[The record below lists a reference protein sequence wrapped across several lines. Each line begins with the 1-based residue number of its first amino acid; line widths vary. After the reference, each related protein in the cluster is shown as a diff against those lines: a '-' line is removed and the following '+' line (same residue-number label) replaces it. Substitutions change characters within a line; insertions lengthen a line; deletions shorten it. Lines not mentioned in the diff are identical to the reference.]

1 MKYYYLISG
10 KLYWAN
16 SEMPKLTMYS
26 PFYDSEIMILKDSLQ
41 PCEITER
48 DLNRIINRFKTFD
61 YSNPI
66 NVTDLVN
73 DDNGVVTFKHPKQVD
88 ESLQDIIWQKFY
100 DEVKPLLEKY
110 NLNNIDSCFLI
121 KVISMAGYAPPVKQ
135 VDEASEA
142 VDELIQLFETEFCD
156 SKEDYKKLLMSKFT
170 ITRNI

>member
-66 NVTDLVN
+66 SVTDLVN
-73 DDNGVVTFKHPKQVD
+73 DENGVITFKHPKQVD
-88 ESLQDIIWQKFY
+88 E
-100 DEVKPLLEKY
+100 
-110 NLNNIDSCFLI
+110 
-121 KVISMAGYAPPVKQ
+121 
-135 VDEASEA
+135 ASEA
-142 VDELIQLFETEFCD
+142 VELIKYLDECIEACD
-156 SKEDYKKLLMSKFT
+156 ANCSVFKGKEMKTSYLCSNAMKTAYSNVKTFIQT
-170 ITRNI
+170 TRNI